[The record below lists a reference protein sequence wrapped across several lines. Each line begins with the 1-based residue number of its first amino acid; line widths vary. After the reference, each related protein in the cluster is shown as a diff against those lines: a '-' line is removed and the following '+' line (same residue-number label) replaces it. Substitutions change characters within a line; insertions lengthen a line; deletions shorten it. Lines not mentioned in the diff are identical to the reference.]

1 MTDKEQML
9 ITKYDLMYEARL
21 TRVETVLENI
31 DKNMTVNFKEIKS
44 DMRWLFGMMIT
55 MSGIL
60 LSIMAKGFH
69 WM

>member
-21 TRVETVLENI
+21 VRVESSLEYLLR
-31 DKNMTVNFKEIKS
+31 DVKDIKT
-44 DMRWLFGMMIT
+44 DLRWMLGLMFTFSTI
-55 MSGIL
+55 IL
-60 LSIMAKGFH
+60 GLMAKGFH